1 MASIDFSTDLHD
13 AVGAWMESFISE
25 TSLTRDRR
33 ACAWTAS
40 EVAKVACQG
49 ATEAIDDPTP
59 WMRRAFGYTR
69 ALNRS
74 GDAVQADL
82 FTRPE
87 QSIVMKYG
95 LGDGR
100 QTRRP
105 GDVGLAR
112 DRIYVPHWRNLA
124 LTQGINRNQYGNLP
138 GGVAARLAREAAGT
152 RAKRRVASRWGVYKG
167 EITVGGSRL
176 MGYIARLGRDKA
188 PFAKNGRMI
197 TVNLGRPRALL
208 IAVHQ
213 ASYKPVMQEPY
224 DRAVDAALALIP
236 SLMEAELADAI
247 EHMVTRPRR

>member
-1 MASIDFSTDLHD
+1 MAGTDFTSDLHD
-13 AVGAWMESFISE
+13 QVGAWMEAFISDS
-25 TSLTRDRR
+25 SLDRYRR

-40 EVAKVACQG
+40 EVAKAACRG
-49 ATEAIDDPTP
+49 ATEAIDTAFDNPTP

-82 FTRPE
+82 FTKPD

-138 GGVAARLAREAAGT
+138 GGVAARLNREAAGT
-152 RAKRRVASRWGVYKG
+152 RAKRRVAGRWGVYKG
-167 EITVGGSRL
+167 EIEVGGSRL
-176 MGYIARLGRDKA
+176 MGYTL
-188 PFAKNGRMI
+188 
-197 TVNLGRPRALL
+197 
-208 IAVHQ
+208 
-213 ASYKPVMQEPY
+213 
-224 DRAVDAALALIP
+224 
-236 SLMEAELADAI
+236 EAEPQ
-247 EHMVTRPRR
+247 T